1 MKSNQTKQN
10 NHQDRPNQSH
20 QLFVPLTEEQQQQL
34 FGGGRR
40 PRTASRSWLWG
51 NPYDGWS

>member
-10 NHQDRPNQSH
+10 NHQDRPNRSH

-34 FGGGRR
+34 SGGDRR
-40 PRTASRSWLWG
+40 PRTASRSWLFG
-51 NPYDGWS
+51 NPCDGWS